1 MFDCIKFL
9 FKIIADFL
17 SMLFTID
24 IGNNMSLGMLLCII
38 FFVFPM
44 VLSIAN
50 FLRHSDDFELF
61 EVLSRKNSKKGSDN

>member
-1 MFDCIKFL
+1 MFECIRFL
-9 FKIIADFL
+9 FKVIAEFL

-44 VLSIAN
+44 VLSLVN
-50 FLRHSDDFELF
+50 LFRHSDDFELF
-61 EVLSRKNSKKGSDN
+61 EVFSKKKSKKEGDQ

>member
-1 MFDCIKFL
+1 MFECIKFI

-44 VLSIAN
+44 VLSLVN
-50 FLRHSDDFELF
+50 LFRHPDDFELF
-61 EVLSRKNSKKGSDN
+61 EMFSKKKSKKESDN